1 MRLKILVALMATTL
15 PLIVHGRDA
24 VADVAQ
30 VTAQANAGNA
40 KAQFELGMRFAKGD
54 GVAKD
59 EPKAVMWLLKSAQQG
74 YSNAEF
80 ILGVMY
86 ANGEGVK
93 KSDAEAAKWFRKVAE
108 KGDEYGQLNLGTMY
122 AEGIGMPVNN
132 KEAYKWFSLSA
143 AQGNKAAQGE
153 KAKLEK
159 KMTAAEIAEALRLA
173 AEWKAKK

>member
-1 MRLKILVALMATTL
+1 MKQLIAIIFLAMSLVA
-15 PLIVHGRDA
+15 HGRDA
-24 VADVAQ
+24 VADVDQ

-93 KSDAEAAKWFRKVAE
+93 KSNAEAARWFRKVAE

-143 AQGNKAAQGE
+143 AQGNKAAQEE

-159 KMTAAEIAEALRLA
+159 KMTAAEIAEARRLA
-173 AEWKAKK
+173 AEWKTKN